1 MIARRGN
8 ELVLAIYPQTSG
20 FAFILFKGWDSP
32 LDFGAYEVR
41 GGEKNARCLKRVE
54 SLLALHSPDVLIL
67 QQMSRSDTHRA
78 PRIQQLNRNIA
89 ELGKSYDIAVHTYRR
104 VELRESFAYHF
115 DATTKQRIAETIA
128 QQIPA
133 LSLYLPPERK
143 PWKGEH
149 LRMGIFEAGALA
161 WMYFYKDN
169 SQQDAA

>member
-1 MIARRGN
+1 MSGHRGN
-8 ELVLAIYPQTSG
+8 KLVLAIYPQTSG
-20 FAFILFKGWDSP
+20 FAFVLFKGWDAP
-32 LDFGAYEVR
+32 VDFGAYEVR
-41 GGEKNARCLKRVE
+41 GGEKNARCMKRAE
-54 SLLALHSPDVLIL
+54 SLLALHSPDVLVL
-67 QQMSRSDTHRA
+67 QQMSRSDRA

-89 ELGKSYDIAVHTYRR
+89 ELGRSYDITVHTYRR
-104 VELRESFAYHF
+104 AELRESFAYHF

-161 WMYFYKDN
+161 WMYFHN
-169 SQQDAA
+169 